1 MYTKERVMQL
11 VSVRLLVDN
20 FPAEVAFWRDVMG
33 LPVSFVDEA
42 MGYAY
47 FDTGATGLEL
57 FSRNEMAAAL
67 GEATPAPGVSGH
79 QAVVTFKVDDV
90 DTAYADFVKRGA
102 ASVVGPTD
110 RPAWR
115 VRAAHLSDPE
125 GHLIEIYTSLAT
137 PAQ

>member
-1 MYTKERVMQL
+1 MQF
-11 VSVRLLVDN
+11 VSVRLLVAH

-33 LPVSFVDEA
+33 LPVSFLDEA

-57 FSRNEMAAAL
+57 FSRAEMAATL
-67 GEATPAPGVSGH
+67 GEATSAPEASGR

-90 DTAYADFVKRGA
+90 DTAYAEFVKRGA
-102 ASVVGPTD
+102 ASLVGPTD

-125 GHLIEIYTSLAT
+125 GHLIEIYTPLAT

>member
-1 MYTKERVMQL
+1 MQF
-11 VSVRLLVDN
+11 VSVRLLVGD

-33 LPVSFVDEA
+33 LPLSFADEA

-47 FDTGATGLEL
+47 FNTGATGLEL
-57 FSRNEMAAAL
+57 FSRSEMAAAL
-67 GEATPAPGVSGH
+67 GEATPTSGAAEH

-102 ASVVGPTD
+102 ASVAGPTD

-115 VRAAHLSDPE
+115 ARTAHLRDPE

-137 PAQ
+137 PEQ

>member
-1 MYTKERVMQL
+1 MQL

-20 FPAEVAFWRDVMG
+20 FPAEVIFWRDVLR
-33 LPVSFVDEA
+33 LPLSFADEA
-42 MGYAY
+42 LSYAY

-57 FSRNEMAAAL
+57 FSRKEMADTL
-67 GEATPAPGVSGH
+67 GEATPAPTQAGR
-79 QAVVTFKVDDV
+79 QAVITFKVDDV
-90 DTAYADFVKRGA
+90 DATYADLVKRGA
-102 ASVVGPTD
+102 ASVAGPTD

>member
-1 MYTKERVMQL
+1 MQL

-20 FPAEVAFWRDVMG
+20 FPAEVTFWRDVMQ
-33 LPVSFVDEA
+33 LSMSFSDEA

-57 FSRNEMAAAL
+57 FSRDEMAASL
-67 GEATPAPGVSGH
+67 GEAPPAAPPPGR
-79 QAVVTFKVDDV
+79 QTVVTFKVDDV
-90 DTAYADFVKRGA
+90 DAAYAGFVERGA
-102 ASVVGPTD
+102 KSVAGPTD